1 MKKRWLIPTALFAA
15 SVCASPASAIER
27 GSQYHYD
34 KGVELY
40 ERQQYG
46 SALIEFQKALKVMPI
61 DDAGYRMRTRYYIA
75 LCAAERQQNG
85 ARDLLESFVE
95 DYPNSIYLNDIHFAL
110 GTVLEK
116 DGEYAEAYE
125 HLLTVNP
132 NELPYSR
139 QDEYYFRTG
148 YAAFQNGNT
157 DEAYDYFRQCTGD
170 PAYAPHATYYKSY
183 IDYSRGDLNAAK
195 EGFKSIADVPA
206 YEPIIP
212 FYLLQ
217 IEFRQGNYDYV
228 IEHGVPLMT
237 KATGTRE
244 IEIARIL
251 SESYFRKQMYA
262 EALDQIENYERL
274 GGEMGVEELYLA
286 GYSNYNRLYYT
297 KASGQLS
304 AVAEQGG
311 ELGQNAAFHLG
322 DCYLKLGDKQKAL
335 RAFTQAYAADF
346 NPEIRREAML
356 NAGKLQYE
364 LGGGAFNEAITT
376 LSNYVAQYPNSPQID
391 QARELLLAAY
401 FNSRNYEAAYEAIN
415 QIRNPDNNVKSAK
428 QKIAYFRA
436 LECFQNEDYNQAL
449 VLFNVADANRF
460 NAKYTALTKFW
471 RAETYARQGN
481 YAKAIPLYKDYITL
495 SPGTEYE
502 NKVAHYNL
510 GYCYFN
516 TQRWA
521 DAANSFHK
529 FLAVYSTRDNL
540 RADAYNRLGDA
551 AFAQRDYR
559 EAVNNYDQAIRL
571 NAPAT
576 DYAQFQRAVM
586 LGLLDQRDRKIESL
600 RDIVSSGKGDY
611 VDDAMYELGRTYVQ
625 TEKFNDGA
633 SVLKRLIAKYPD
645 SPYYLPALSQLGL
658 TYQNLGNS
666 KEALHYYKQIV
677 AEFPSSRQSKDA
689 MLSIRNIYVDNND
702 VDSYVS
708 YAKSSGVEMNV
719 TLVERD
725 SLSFAAANRIY
736 QNGDYAKALNLMDNY
751 LRQNPKGSFRI
762 EALYALGD
770 CSLREGNRQGAIAA
784 FEEVGSMP
792 TSEYKVPALQQAAK
806 MQLEDKNYS
815 QAAALYKSL
824 SKVAVKS
831 TDIAAALDGYMTAV
845 IAGGD
850 LAAMGAAADE
860 VLASPYVT
868 AEVTHKADFAKA
880 RLLQSQGDNNEALK
894 YYRKVIDARTREAA
908 ESRYRIVS
916 ILYGQGKLKEA
927 ESEVF
932 AMAEQ
937 NLPYQYWTGKA
948 FLILGD
954 IYVQQNDTF
963 QAKATYQSIVDGYAD
978 KNDGVVEEAL
988 RKINELK

>member
-1 MKKRWLIPTALFAA
+1 MVRKTI
-15 SVCASPASAIER
+15 
-27 GSQYHYD
+27 
-34 KGVELY
+34 
-40 ERQQYG
+40 
-46 SALIEFQKALKVMPI
+46 M
-61 DDAGYRMRTRYYIA
+61 A
-75 LCAAERQQNG
+75 LCAVVMMPLAAAAQQDGFEKHFLHGEGLYRMER
-85 ARDLLESFVE
+85 
-95 DYPNSIYLNDIHFAL
+95 
-110 GTVLEK
+110 
-116 DGEYAEAYE
+116 
-125 HLLTVNP
+125 
-132 NELPYSR
+132 YS
-139 QDEYYFRTG
+139 
-148 YAAFQNGNT
+148 
-157 DEAYDYFRQCTGD
+157 EAYDEFRQAWCSVASCADDALFERVFYFGAVSAAKGERGAAEELLRNYIAKWPEGPGVAEVRFELGCIFFAREDYAAAMKQYAAIKARTLPSECDDEYDFKYGYSCFKLDMFDEAVEAMARIDFKSDYYPHAQYVLGYAEYRRGD
-170 PAYAPHATYYKSY
+170 YAAAKRYFTVIADHPAYRD
-183 IDYSRGDLNAAK
+183 I
-195 EGFKSIADVPA
+195 V
-206 YEPIIP
+206 P
-212 FYLLQ
+212 FYIIQ
-217 IEFRQGNYDYV
+217 IEFNDQNYYYV
-228 IEHGVPLMT
+228 RENCGAVLRM
-237 KATGTRE
+237 ATGERLIELNRIAGESWFLTGGWRE
-244 IEIARIL
+244 TVQYLKR
-251 SESYFRKQMYA
+251 YA
-262 EALDQIENYERL
+262 ELGGHMGREENYMI
-274 GGEMGVEELYLA
+274 GFSDYMTGEYEEAEQYL
-286 GYSNYNRLYYT
+286 SL
-297 KASGQLS
+297 ASGPDDKLT
-304 AVAEQGG
+304 
-311 ELGQNAAFHLG
+311 QNASYHLA
-322 DCYLKLGDKQKAL
+322 DCYLRMGKKQQAL
-335 RAFTQAYAADF
+335 QSFAMAAAEGYDDTISEDALF
-346 NPEIRREAML
+346 NY
-356 NAGKLQYE
+356 GKLQYE

-625 TEKFNDGA
+625 AEKFNDGA

-677 AEFPSSRQSKDA
+677 AEFPSSRQAKDA

-815 QAAALYKSL
+815 QAA
-824 SKVAVKS
+824 
-831 TDIAAALDGYMTAV
+831 TTPAAASSSF
-845 IAGGD
+845 
-850 LAAMGAAADE
+850 
-860 VLASPYVT
+860 ASSGN
-868 AEVTHKADFAKA
+868 H
-880 RLLQSQGDNNEALK
+880 
-894 YYRKVIDARTREAA
+894 RTGSGFSPCSA
-908 ESRYRIVS
+908 ICFS
-916 ILYGQGKLKEA
+916 IHT
-927 ESEVF
+927 
-932 AMAEQ
+932 M
-937 NLPYQYWTGKA
+937 
-948 FLILGD
+948 
-954 IYVQQNDTF
+954 
-963 QAKATYQSIVDGYAD
+963 
-978 KNDGVVEEAL
+978 
-988 RKINELK
+988 